1 VVLKLGGHLIPLTLD
16 ADVIARYAEKIREL
30 SRENRVVV
38 VVGGGENARRYIDA
52 ARALGADE
60 GVCDI
65 IGIEITRLNA
75 RLLISKL
82 GRDAYPVPPTSID
95 GLRRAFAESRIV
107 VMGGLQPGQSTNAV
121 AALAAEAIGADVLV
135 IGTDVDGVY
144 TEDPRLDP
152 TAEMIGEITPA
163 ELLGMIVEKGYRA
176 GEYMLFDVVALEV
189 IKRSAIKTYV
199 VNGGNLENID
209 RALRGER
216 VGTLVRPVGRA

>member
-1 VVLKLGGHLIPLTLD
+1 MLGHRQASRFETALKSKRSHKRALNVVLKLGGHLIPLTLD

-144 TEDPRLDP
+144 TE
-152 TAEMIGEITPA
+152 
-163 ELLGMIVEKGYRA
+163 
-176 GEYMLFDVVALEV
+176 
-189 IKRSAIKTYV
+189 
-199 VNGGNLENID
+199 
-209 RALRGER
+209 
-216 VGTLVRPVGRA
+216 